1 MSDIAST
8 SSRSHQL
15 KGSVAC
21 DRPHGLAGNEVSDG
35 VAGDDGFIVRPARLN
50 CLDTAASRAPIE
62 VRSVATV
69 GRFEL
74 GTCDTEEVP
83 CVERVA
89 LGRLGIVD
97 DFVTESAPNAVLQ
110 VHTPRPNHIEDA
122 AKGIGQDGTGWMTV
136 GRCRD
141 V

>member
-1 MSDIAST
+1 LVV
-8 SSRSHQL
+8 SRY
-15 KGSVAC
+15 
-21 DRPHGLAGNEVSDG
+21 EVSDG
-35 VAGDDGFIVRPARLN
+35 VAGDDGFIGATGSTQFPRHRGQP
-50 CLDTAASRAPIE
+50 APIE

-89 LGRLGIVD
+89 LGRLGVVN